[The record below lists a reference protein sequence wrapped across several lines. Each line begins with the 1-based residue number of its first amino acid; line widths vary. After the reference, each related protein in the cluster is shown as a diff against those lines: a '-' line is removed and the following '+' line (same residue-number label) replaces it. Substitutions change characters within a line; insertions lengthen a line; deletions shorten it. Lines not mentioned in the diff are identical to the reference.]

1 MDPFTKLIDCEN
13 DFANS
18 EVLLY
23 NLADDSL
30 FFELNSLDKESIL
43 ILFIPMIW
51 NHYIKEFLIKTK

>member
-1 MDPFTKLIDCEN
+1 MHPIFFTYDSSRRIIELLIILITILMDPFTKLIDCEN

-30 FFELNSLDKESIL
+30 FF
-43 ILFIPMIW
+43 
-51 NHYIKEFLIKTK
+51 

>member
-43 ILFIPMIW
+43 SAHLF
-51 NHYIKEFLIKTK
+51 KVSSDF